1 MRLLIIRHG
10 DPDYANDTLTEK
22 GRREATLLA
31 KRLQEEKID
40 HVYSSPLGRAHLT
53 CEYVANAI
61 KKPFEVKDWLK
72 EFHTQEKI
80 CYPTGEQRYN
90 AWDILPEYW
99 TKQADLYDETEWKQ
113 HSFYKAVGM
122 QGEFEKVTQ
131 GLDELL
137 QKHGYV
143 RDGKLYRVERSHRE
157 TIALFCHFG
166 VEMVLLS
173 HLFGISPLPLWH
185 HFIALPTSVT
195 TLYTE
200 ERREGK
206 ATFRC
211 SAFGSTE
218 HLYMGGEAPSFSGRF
233 CETIDGDER
242 H

>member
-40 HVYSSPLGRAHLT
+40 HIYSSPLGRARLT
-53 CEYVANAI
+53 CEYVANAMG
-61 KKPFEVKDWLK
+61 KPFEIKDWLQ
-72 EFHTQEKI
+72 EFHTKEKI
-80 CYPTGEQRYN
+80 CYPTGEQRHN
-90 AWDILPEYW
+90 AWDIIPEYW
-99 TKQADLYDETEWKQ
+99 TKQADLYNENEWQQ
-113 HSFYKAVGM
+113 HPFYKAANM
-122 QGEFEKVTQ
+122 QEEFERVTQ

-143 RDGKLYRVERSHRE
+143 RDGKLYRAERSNRE
-157 TIALFCHFG
+157 TVALFCHFG

-211 SAFGSTE
+211 CAFGSTE
-218 HLYMGGEAPSFSGRF
+218 HLYVGGETPSFSGRF
-233 CETIDGDER
+233 CETFDGDER